1 MDPVTSSATSTR
13 PGPLV
18 APGPPLAAERVSRF
32 SRQLMLPG
40 FGEVAQRRLAAARV
54 LVIGAGGLGS
64 ALVPSLAGSGV
75 GTIGVVDDDIVELSN
90 LHRQLS
96 HGVADVGRPK
106 VDSLAD
112 TVAAI
117 DPACRVVRHR
127 ERLTSANIADLLA
140 DYDLLVDGSDN
151 FPTRYLANDAAV
163 LAGIPLV
170 WGSILRY
177 HGQVGLSWPAF
188 GPTYRDLFPVP
199 PSPDEVLSCEQGG
212 VLPSICALVGAL
224 MTTEVVKVVTGVGEP
239 LLGRVV
245 TVDALSG
252 RTREIAY
259 EAVADAAEI
268 TSLIDYELFCGLA
281 PTGPTAATQPTDGAD
296 STDAAS
302 GASGPGAAGA
312 ASALRGVS
320 AAEVL
325 ARVRAGEPLRLLDVR
340 EPAEAALRRIAGSSL
355 LPLGDLAAGA
365 EPAAGDAPLVV
376 YCEQDLRSRR
386 AARLLLE
393 RGHPDVVYLVGG
405 IDRFA
410 SVAGDLVER

>member
-1 MDPVTSSATSTR
+1 MDPVMRSATSLP

-18 APGPPLAAERVSRF
+18 APGPPLTAERVSRF

-40 FGEVAQRRLAAARV
+40 FGELAQRRLGAARV

-64 ALVPSLAGSGV
+64 ALVPYLAGSGV
-75 GTIGVVDDDIVELSN
+75 GTIGIADDDTVELSN
-90 LHRQLS
+90 LHRQVS
-96 HGVADVGRPK
+96 HGVADLGRPK

-112 TVAAI
+112 AVAAI
-117 DPACRVVRHR
+117 DPECTVIRHR
-127 ERLTSANIADLLA
+127 ERLTSANFGDLLA

-170 WGSILRY
+170 WGSILRF
-177 HGQVGLSWPAF
+177 HGQVGVSWRAF

-224 MTTEVVKVVTGVGEP
+224 MATEVVKIVTGVGEP
-239 LLGRVV
+239 LLGRVT
-245 TVDALSG
+245 TVDTLSG
-252 RTREIAY
+252 RSREITY
-259 EAVADAAEI
+259 EAIADAPEI
-268 TSLIDYELFCGLA
+268 TSLIDYEVFCGLA
-281 PTGPTAATQPTDGAD
+281 PVGAADTG
-296 STDAAS
+296 TDAAS
-302 GASGPGAAGA
+302 EPGASGAGGA
-312 ASALRGVS
+312 ASVPRGVS

-325 ARVRAGEPLRLLDVR
+325 ARVRAGETLHLLDVR
-340 EPAEAALRRIAGSSL
+340 EPAETALRRIAGSEL
-355 LPLGDLAAGA
+355 LPLGDLVAGT
-365 EPAAGDAPLVV
+365 EPEPGDAPLVV

-393 RGHPDVVYLVGG
+393 RGHEDVVFLVGG
-405 IDRFA
+405 IDRFS
-410 SVAGDLVER
+410 SVADDLVER

>member
-1 MDPVTSSATSTR
+1 MDPVSPALTR

-18 APGPPLAAERVSRF
+18 QPGPPLTGAQVSRF

-40 FGEVAQRRLAAARV
+40 FGELAQRRLAAARV

-64 ALVPSLAGSGV
+64 ALVPYLAGSGV
-75 GTIGVVDDDIVELSN
+75 GTIGLADDDTVELSN
-90 LHRQLS
+90 LHRQVS
-96 HGVADVGRPK
+96 HGVADLGRAK

-117 DPACRVVRHR
+117 DPSCRVIRHR
-127 ERLTSANIADLLA
+127 DRLTSANLLDLLA

-170 WGSILRY
+170 WGSILRF
-177 HGQVGLSWPAF
+177 HGQAGVSWREF

-224 MTTEVVKVVTGVGEP
+224 MSTEVVKIVTGVGEP
-239 LLGRVV
+239 LLGRVI
-245 TVDALSG
+245 TVDTLTG
-252 RTREIAY
+252 RSREIAY
-259 EAVADAAEI
+259 EAVADAPEI
-268 TSLIDYELFCGLA
+268 TSLIDYEVFCGVRA
-281 PTGPTAATQPTDGAD
+281 PGDAGDDAAADGAVD
-296 STDAAS
+296 GEGAGADAAS
-302 GASGPGAAGA
+302 ARASGTPAP
-312 ASALRGVS
+312 RGVT

-325 ARVRAGEPLRLLDVR
+325 ARVRGGEALRLLDVR
-340 EPAEAALRRIAGSSL
+340 EPHEASLRRIAGSEL
-355 LPLGDLAAGA
+355 LPLGDLVAGA
-365 EPAAGDAPLVV
+365 EPESGDAPLIV

-386 AARLLLE
+386 AARVLLE
-393 RGHPDVVYLVGG
+393 RGHADVVFLVGG

-410 SVAGDLVER
+410 SVADDLVQR